1 VGPETLARKPG
12 LSKIRT
18 EARAAT
24 CFASLDPFQSIPKMA
39 DADNG
44 AGKVERARF
53 EALIAHLTPEKKT
66 EARLNFERSDGASQ
80 EHFLNSL
87 ELIIGPYTNPTLA
100 PSIPGGFLALV
111 TGLPA
116 PLKQAMEEIIA
127 EHINLGVD
135 NNPSFW
141 PVMLCATGY
150 RDGPPL
156 TVG

>member
-1 VGPETLARKPG
+1 
-12 LSKIRT
+12 
-18 EARAAT
+18 
-24 CFASLDPFQSIPKMA
+24 MA

-44 AGKVERARF
+44 VGRVGRARF